1 MRQVAFYFCIIS
13 VCFAAGS
20 DYYYWREFTGVV
32 PPDALPGGKDADGR
46 DAYIGEAYIHGHGIY
61 VVQIYPGE
69 KEVAV
74 PAYGFK
80 TASFN
85 IKILCTED
93 PEFFL
98 WIQTTAKNY
107 EKDIV
112 GVEPVTVGYDG
123 VGNSGVV
130 NVGRI
135 FYQGEVLVGDVT
147 PYASRK
153 GNVQLWFPFRKVERA
168 VNFYE
173 LLVVYV
179 PNGIEPRIGKVNATM
194 I

>member
-1 MRQVAFYFCIIS
+1 MRQAVLYFWMIS
-13 VCFAAGS
+13 ACFGAGS

-46 DAYIGEAYIHGHGIY
+46 RTYIGEAYVHNHGIY
-61 VVQIYPGE
+61 VVQIYPGV
-69 KEVAV
+69 KEVEV
-74 PAYGFK
+74 PAYGPK
-80 TASFN
+80 SASFN

-93 PEFFL
+93 PESFF
-98 WIQTTAKNY
+98 WIKTSAKTY
-107 EKDIV
+107 EKDIE
-112 GVEPVTVGYDG
+112 GLEPVTAGYDG

-153 GNVQLWFPFRKVERA
+153 GNVQLWFPFRKMERA

-179 PNGIEPRIGKVNATM
+179 PNGIEPRMGI